1 MAFLLVIIVIHFVIF
16 LVVCGIVLPLRDVIG
31 QFRRH
36 RPVPE
41 PPPPMNVQ
49 GTGSA
54 FSWLCPAGVS
64 AQPADGVAD
73 HSGRHAPQQPP

>member
-1 MAFLLVIIVIHFVIF
+1 VI
-16 LVVCGIVLPLRDVIG
+16 D

-41 PPPPMNVQ
+41 HPPPMNVQ

-54 FSWLCPAGVS
+54 FSWLCPPGVS
-64 AQPADGVAD
+64 PSTAGREAD